1 MRHYV
6 FKSLQHCVL
15 SSLLWMS
22 FLSKCLS
29 LTILVFTRIH
39 SESLNAT
46 TGLIIDNIMNA
57 LWKTL
62 EDYETFS
69 PRWTKVINNRV
80 QNTAVL

>member
-1 MRHYV
+1 MSHYV
-6 FKSLQHCVL
+6 FNSLQHCVL
-15 SSLLWMS
+15 SSLLCIS
-22 FLSKCLS
+22 FLSECLS
-29 LTILVFTRIH
+29 LTVLVFTTIH

-57 LWKTL
+57 LSKTL
-62 EDYETFS
+62 EDLETFS